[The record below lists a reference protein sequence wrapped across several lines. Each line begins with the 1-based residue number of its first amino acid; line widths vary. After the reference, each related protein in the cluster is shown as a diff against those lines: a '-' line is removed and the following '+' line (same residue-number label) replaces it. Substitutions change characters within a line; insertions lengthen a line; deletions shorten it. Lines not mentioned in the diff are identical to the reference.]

1 MQFLLSIRSHG
12 HIMKFFVGVGGGLY
26 RLLFCGK
33 VERVI
38 RIM

>member
-1 MQFLLSIRSHG
+1 MQFLLSIRSRG
-12 HIMKFFVGVGGGLY
+12 NIMKFFVGGGSFTE
-26 RLLFCGK
+26 LFCGK